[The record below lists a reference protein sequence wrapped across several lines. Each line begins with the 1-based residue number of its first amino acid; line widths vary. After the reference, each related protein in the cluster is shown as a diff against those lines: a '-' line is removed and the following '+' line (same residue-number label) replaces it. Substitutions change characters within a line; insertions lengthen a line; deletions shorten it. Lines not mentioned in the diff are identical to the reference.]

1 MPLKS
6 TGANGWVSFE
16 IGVKFV
22 MLDERGTTVLIAVDS
37 DVLDFFETPILD
49 DDVACFKRQRDK
61 IERVASALYDAGL
74 MEDGRVRVMYSDL
87 RRL

>member
-6 TGANGWVSFE
+6 SGPNGWVSFE
-16 IGVKFV
+16 IGVKLV
-22 MLDERGTTVLIAVDS
+22 MLDESGRTVLIAVDS
-37 DVLDFFETPILD
+37 DVLDFFENPILD
-49 DDVACFKRQRDK
+49 DDVACFKRHRDK

-74 MEDGRVRVMYSDL
+74 IEDGRIRVMYSDL